1 MDLANE
7 VDKNYDLATN
17 VSGCFHFVKKKLT
30 SVPKIEID
38 WLTTRNHST
47 ALYAVLVIRRLPP
60 PAPPARPLSR
70 PSART
75 LAARP
80 IIARRSRDYRLVNT
94 VNLNVTGWDNF
105 SGHLHYPAIGFL
117 VVDCLLIALPPIPGA
132 N

>member
-1 MDLANE
+1 MDSRSFANLTLGKTGQLAQ
-7 VDKNYDLATN
+7 
-17 VSGCFHFVKKKLT
+17 G
-30 SVPKIEID
+30 P
-38 WLTTRNHST
+38 
-47 ALYAVLVIRRLPP
+47 LPR
-60 PAPPARPLSR
+60 ARPLSR

-80 IIARRSRDYRLVNT
+80 IVARRSRDYRLVNT